1 MENKSKKEIMF
12 NRMKNKKKEVKLVRR
27 IVLVIALFIILVG
40 AIGGYIGYNYV
51 KGALSPMDPD
61 STEKVTVEIPIGS
74 GIDSISS
81 TLEKNGIIK
90 DARIFKY
97 YVKFNNQSDFQAGT
111 YDLSKDMTL
120 DEIIESLKTGKIYR
134 EPLFSLTIPEGLT
147 LEQIGEVIEKKT
159 GNSSK
164 EFFELVTSDEF
175 VERMMAKYPALLTE
189 EIKGENV
196 RYALEGYLY
205 PSTYPFFEEKPTNE
219 EIAEMLLAQT
229 DRTMAPYYE
238 LLQAEEKS
246 VHWLLTFASLLEEEA
261 TAQTDRQKISSV
273 FYNRLEIDMPLQTD
287 PTVLYALGSH
297 KERVLYEDL
306 EYENPYN
313 TYTNKGLPPGPIANA
328 GKSSIEA
335 ALDPE
340 DTEYFYFLADK
351 EGKNYFSVT
360 YEEHLQKIDE
370 HLK

>member
-1 MENKSKKEIMF
+1 
-12 NRMKNKKKEVKLVRR
+12 MKNKKKEVKLVRR

-51 KGALSPMDPD
+51 KGALSPVDPD

-164 EFFELVTSDEF
+164 EFFKLVTSDEF

-219 EIAEMLLAQT
+219 EIAEML
-229 DRTMAPYYE
+229 
-238 LLQAEEKS
+238 
-246 VHWLLTFASLLEEEA
+246 
-261 TAQTDRQKISSV
+261 
-273 FYNRLEIDMPLQTD
+273 
-287 PTVLYALGSH
+287 
-297 KERVLYEDL
+297 
-306 EYENPYN
+306 
-313 TYTNKGLPPGPIANA
+313 
-328 GKSSIEA
+328 
-335 ALDPE
+335 
-340 DTEYFYFLADK
+340 
-351 EGKNYFSVT
+351 
-360 YEEHLQKIDE
+360 
-370 HLK
+370 